1 MRLHRFA
8 LALVLVGVWA
18 MTAVSDEG
26 MWLLNDP
33 PKQQL
38 KDKYKFDL
46 SDEWVKRAMLGS
58 VRLNSGGSGG
68 FVSADG
74 LLVTNHHV
82 AADSVQKLSKPGEDR
97 LRDGFYAP
105 TRDAELTC
113 PDLEINVLQEIVDVT
128 KEVNAAVTPQIKPA
142 EAFAARRAVMGKLE
156 KESLDK
162 TGLRSDVVT
171 LYNGGLYHLYR
182 YKKYTDVRLVFAPE
196 KQIASFGGDVD
207 NFEYPRMN
215 LDIAFF
221 RAYENGQPAKTPHF
235 FKWSDTG
242 PAGGDLVFVT
252 GHPGTTNRLETLAK
266 LKHRRDFALPYTLA
280 RLRAL
285 EAALNQYSE
294 QSGEKRR
301 QAATDLHSVANARKA
316 FSGQLQGL
324 LDPNIMAQ
332 KKAAERG
339 LVEAAI
345 QGKFRAQMIP
355 GPVDP
360 KALSAPDDVLNALEA
375 IEATQEKL
383 RAFEKPY
390 SLVEVGHAF
399 YSPLFGVARH
409 CVRMGDELPKKSA
422 ERLREYRDSNLD
434 SLKFQLFSPAPLYA
448 DLERQKL
455 ATSLT
460 LLAETLGG
468 ENDLVKRALAGK
480 NPASRADEL
489 IGGTKLFDPAERKRL
504 VDGGKKAVDESKD
517 PLVVLAREI
526 DPDSRALRTRYETEV
541 EEPER
546 QAYGAL
552 SGVRFLAFGNSVAPD
567 ATFTLRLAFGTV
579 QGYEVGGE
587 KLNFHTTFGEA
598 FDKSA
603 KLDGREPFDLP
614 KRWLDGKSKLDAS
627 TPFNF
632 VSTAD
637 TIGGNSGSPVLNR
650 AGELVGVNFDRN
662 RHGLVRNF
670 VYTDVQAR
678 HIAVHSKAVLEALR
692 KLYPAEALVKELT
705 GK

>member
-1 MRLHRFA
+1 MRYQHLV
-8 LALVLVGVWA
+8 LALVFVGVGS

-38 KDKYKFDL
+38 KDKYKYDL
-46 SDEWVKRAMLGS
+46 TDAWVKNAMLAS

-68 FVSADG
+68 FVSGEG
-74 LLVTNHHV
+74 LFVTNHHV
-82 AADSVQKLSKPGEDR
+82 AADSLQKLSKPGEDL
-97 LRDGFYAP
+97 LRDGFYAE
-105 TRDAELTC
+105 TREKEMKC
-113 PDLEINVLQEIVDVT
+113 PDLEINVLQEIIDVT
-128 KEVNAAVTPQIKPA
+128 KEVNAAVKPEMKPA
-142 EAFAARRAVMGKLE
+142 EAFAARRGVMAKIEHNSLLE
-156 KESLDK
+156 

-171 LYNGGLYHLYR
+171 LYNGGQYHLYR

-196 KQIASFGGDVD
+196 RQIASFGGDVD

-215 LDIAFF
+215 LDVAFF
-221 RAYENGQPAKTPHF
+221 RAYENGAPVKTPHF
-235 FKWSDTG
+235 FRWSETG

-266 LKHRRDFALPYTLA
+266 LKHRRDLTLPYMLA
-280 RLRAL
+280 RVRTL
-285 EAALNQYSE
+285 EAALIQYSE

-316 FSGQLQGL
+316 FSGQYQGL
-324 LDPNIMAQ
+324 LDPKVMEQ
-332 KKAAERG
+332 KKASERG
-339 LVEAAI
+339 LIEAAAAY
-345 QGKFRAQMIP
+345 KERARLIP

-360 KALSAPDDVLNALEA
+360 AWLSAPDDVLNAIEA
-375 IEATQEKL
+375 IEQTQTKL
-383 RAFEKPY
+383 RTFEKPY
-390 SLVEVGHAF
+390 GLIETGHAF
-399 YSPLFGVARH
+399 YSPLFSIARH
-409 CVRMGDELPKKSA
+409 CVRMGEELPKKSPD
-422 ERLREYRDSNLD
+422 RLREYRDSNLE
-434 SLKFQLFSPAPLYA
+434 SLKFQLFSPAPIYPE
-448 DLERQKL
+448 LERAKL
-455 ATSLT
+455 TASLT
-460 LLAETLGG
+460 FLAENLGG
-468 ENDLVKRALAGK
+468 EHQLVKLALAGK
-480 NPASRADEL
+480 NPAARADEL
-489 IGGTKLFDPAERKRL
+489 IAGTKLFDPAERKRL
-504 VDGGKKAVDESKD
+504 VEGGKNAVNASKD

-526 DPDSRALRTRYETEV
+526 DAEARTLRTRYENEV

-546 QAYGAL
+546 QAYAAL
-552 SGVRFLAFGNSVAPD
+552 ARVRFLVYGNTVAPD

-598 FDKSA
+598 FEKSA
-603 KLDGREPFDLP
+603 KLEGKEPFDLP
-614 KRWLDGKSKLDAS
+614 KRWLDAKDKLDPK

-650 AGELVGVNFDRN
+650 AGELVGINFDRN

-692 KLYPAEALVKELT
+692 KLYPAAPLVKELT

>member
-1 MRLHRFA
+1 
-8 LALVLVGVWA
+8 

-26 MWLLNDP
+26 MWLLNDAP
-33 PKQQL
+33 RQQL
-38 KDKYKFDL
+38 KEKYKFDL
-46 SDEWVKRAMLGS
+46 TDVWLKNAMLGS

-68 FVSADG
+68 FVSGEG

-82 AADSVQKLSKPGEDR
+82 AADSLQKLSKQSEDL
-97 LRDGFYAP
+97 LRDGFYAE
-105 TRDAELTC
+105 TRDKEMKC
-113 PDLEINVLQEIVDVT
+113 PDLEINVLQEIIDVT
-128 KEVNAAVTPQIKPA
+128 KEVNAAVKPEMKPA
-142 EAFAARRAVMGKLE
+142 EAFAMRRAIMSKIE
-156 KESLDK
+156 KDSLDK

-182 YKKYTDVRLVFAPE
+182 YKKFTDVRLVFAPE
-196 KQIASFGGDVD
+196 RQIASFGGDVD

-215 LDIAFF
+215 LDVAFF
-221 RAYENGQPAKTPHF
+221 RAYENDAPAKTPHF
-235 FKWSDTG
+235 FKWSETG

-266 LKHRRDFALPYTLA
+266 LKHRRDLTLPYTLA
-280 RLRAL
+280 RLRTL
-285 EAALNQYSE
+285 EAALIQYSE

-316 FSGQLQGL
+316 FSGQYQGL

-332 KKAAERG
+332 KKASERQ
-339 LVEAAI
+339 LIESAAAYK
-345 QGKFRAQMIP
+345 QRASTIP

-360 KALSAPDDVLNALEA
+360 KWLSAFDDTANALEA
-375 IEATQEKL
+375 IEATQVKL
-383 RAFEKPY
+383 RGFEKAY
-390 SLVEVGHAF
+390 GLIETGHAF
-399 YSPLFGVARH
+399 YTPLFGIARH
-409 CVRMGDELPKKSA
+409 CVRMNEELPKKSA
-422 ERLREYRDSNLD
+422 DRLREYRDSNLD
-434 SLKFQLFSPAPLYA
+434 SLKFQLFSPAPLYPE
-448 DLERQKL
+448 LERAKL
-455 ATSLT
+455 TASLT
-460 LLAETLGG
+460 FLAENLGG
-468 ENDLVKRALAGK
+468 EHPLVKIALAGK
-480 NPASRADEL
+480 NPATRADEL
-489 IGGTKLFDPAERKRL
+489 IGGTKLFDSAERKKL
-504 VDGGKKAVDESKD
+504 VGEPGASATGERAIDLSKD
-517 PLVVLAREI
+517 PMILLAKAI
-526 DPDSRALRTRYETEV
+526 DAESRQLRTRYENEV

-552 SGVRFLAFGNSVAPD
+552 SGVRFLTLGNTVAPD

-579 QGYEVGGE
+579 QGYEVGGK

-598 FDKSA
+598 FEKSVELGG
-603 KLDGREPFDLP
+603 KEPFDLP
-614 KRWLDGKSKLDAS
+614 KRWLDGKDKLDLA

-650 AGELVGVNFDRN
+650 AGELIGINFDRN

-678 HIAVHSKAVLEALR
+678 HVAVHSKSVLEALR
-692 KLYPAEALVKELT
+692 KLYPAAPLVKELT

>member
-1 MRLHRFA
+1 
-8 LALVLVGVWA
+8 

-26 MWLLNDP
+26 MWLLSNP

-38 KDKYKFDL
+38 ADKYKFDL
-46 SDEWVKRAMLGS
+46 TDAWLKNAMLGS

-68 FVSADG
+68 FVSAEG
-74 LLVTNHHV
+74 LFVTNHHV
-82 AADSVQKLSKPGEDR
+82 AADSLQKLSKPGQD
-97 LRDGFYAP
+97 LLHDGFYAE
-105 TRDAELTC
+105 TRDKELKC
-113 PDLEINVLQEIVDVT
+113 PDQEINVLQDISDVT
-128 KEVNAAVTPQIKPA
+128 KEVNAAVAPKMSAA
-142 EAFAARRAVMGKLE
+142 EAFAARRAVMDKIE

-182 YKKYTDVRLVFAPE
+182 YKKFTDVRLVFAPE
-196 KQIASFGGDVD
+196 RQIASFGGDVD

-221 RAYENGQPAKTPHF
+221 RAYEGDKPAKTPHF
-235 FKWSDTG
+235 FKWSETG

-252 GHPGTTNRLETLAK
+252 GHPGTTQRLETLAR
-266 LKHRRDFALPYTLA
+266 LKHRRDLTLPYTLA
-280 RLRAL
+280 RLRTL
-285 EAALNQYSE
+285 EAALVQYSE

-316 FSGQLQGL
+316 FSGQYQGL
-324 LDPNIMAQ
+324 LDPKVMQQ
-332 KKAAERG
+332 KF
-339 LVEAAI
+339 EADN
-345 QGKFRAQMIP
+345 
-355 GPVDP
+355 DP
-360 KALSAPDDVLNALEA
+360 KMFKQWAESRPNVPPGSLLAPAPSPWNQVELIQKAFRE
-375 IEATQEKL
+375 
-383 RAFEKPY
+383 FEKPY
-390 SLVEVGHAF
+390 GLIETGHAF
-399 YSPLFGVARH
+399 YSPLFGTARH
-409 CVRMGDELPKKSA
+409 CVRMADELPKKSA
-422 ERLREYRDSNLD
+422 DRLREYRDSNRD
-434 SLKFQLFSPAPLYA
+434 SLKFQLFSPAPLYPE
-448 DLERQKL
+448 LERAKL
-455 ATSLT
+455 TASLT
-460 LLAETLGG
+460 FLAENLGG
-468 ENDLVKRALAGK
+468 EHPTVKLVLAGK
-480 NPASRADEL
+480 NPAARADEL

-504 VDGGKKAVDESKD
+504 VEGGNKAIDESKD
-517 PLVVLAREI
+517 PLIVLARDI
-526 DPDSRALRTRYETEV
+526 DAEARQLRTRYETEV

-546 QAYGAL
+546 QVYATLAEW
-552 SGVRFLAFGNSVAPD
+552 RFKAFGSSIAPD

-579 QGYEVGGE
+579 QGYEVGGA

-603 KLDGREPFDLP
+603 KLEGKEPFDLP
-614 KRWLDGKSKLDAS
+614 KRWLDGRDKLDLK

-650 AGELVGVNFDRN
+650 AGELIGINFDRN

-678 HIAVHSKAVLEALR
+678 HVAVHSKAVLEALR
-692 KLYPAEALVKELT
+692 KLYPAAPLVKELT

>member
-1 MRLHRFA
+1 MQ
-8 LALVLVGVWA
+8 
-18 MTAVSDEG
+18 AVSDEG
-26 MWLLNDP
+26 MFLLNDA

-38 KDKYKFDL
+38 KDKYKFEL
-46 SDEWVKRAMLGS
+46 SDEWLKRAMLGS

-68 FVSADG
+68 FVSPDG

-82 AADSVQKLSKPGEDR
+82 AADSLQKLSKPGEDL
-97 LRDGFYAP
+97 LRDGFYAD
-105 TRDAELTC
+105 TRDKEMKC
-113 PDLEINVLQEIVDVT
+113 PDLEINVLQEITDVT
-128 KEVNAAVTPQIKPA
+128 KEVNAAVKPEMKPA
-142 EAFAARRAVMGKLE
+142 EAFAARRAVMGKIE
-156 KESLDK
+156 QESLTK

-196 KQIASFGGDVD
+196 RQIASFGGDVD

-215 LDIAFF
+215 LDVAFF
-221 RAYENGQPAKTPHF
+221 RAYENGAPAKTPQF
-235 FKWSDTG
+235 FKWSETG

-266 LKHRRDFALPYTLA
+266 LKHRRDVTLPYTLA
-280 RLRAL
+280 RLRTL
-285 EAALNQYSE
+285 EAALTQYSE

-316 FSGQLQGL
+316 FSGQYQGL

-332 KKAAERG
+332 KKASERQMLYAAAEMR
-339 LVEAAI
+339 AM
-345 QGKFRAQMIP
+345 AQMREGLIDQRQLT
-355 GPVDP
+355 GY
-360 KALSAPDDVLNALEA
+360 DDIFNALEA
-375 IEATQEKL
+375 IEATQTKL
-383 RAFEKPY
+383 RAFEKAY
-390 SLVEVGHAF
+390 GLIETGHAF
-399 YSPLFGVARH
+399 YSPLFGIARH
-409 CVRMGDELPKKSA
+409 CVRMNEELPKKSPD
-422 ERLREYRDSNLD
+422 RLREYRDSNLE
-434 SLKFQLFSPAPLYA
+434 SLKFQLFSPAPIYPE
-448 DLERQKL
+448 LERAKL
-455 ATSLT
+455 TASLT
-460 LLAETLGG
+460 FLAEQLGG
-468 ENDLVKRALAGK
+468 EHELVKLVLAGK
-480 NPASRADEL
+480 NPAARAEEL
-489 IGGTKLFDPAERKRL
+489 TAGTKLFDPVERKKL
-504 VDGGKKAVDESKD
+504 VPEPGAAAQPGLDAISLSKD
-517 PLVVLAREI
+517 PMVQLAKAI
-526 DPDSRALRTRYETEV
+526 DAEARKLRTRYETEI

-546 QAYGAL
+546 QAYAAL
-552 SGVRFLAFGNSVAPD
+552 SGVRFLVYGSSVAPD

-598 FDKSA
+598 FEKSA

-614 KRWLDGKSKLDAS
+614 ERWLKGKEKLDPS

-650 AGELVGVNFDRN
+650 TGELVGINFDRN

-678 HIAVHSKAVLEALR
+678 HIAVHSKSVLEALR
-692 KLYPAEALVKELT
+692 KLYPAAPLVRELT

>member
-1 MRLHRFA
+1 
-8 LALVLVGVWA
+8 

-26 MWLLNDP
+26 MWLLNDA
-33 PKQQL
+33 PKQRL
-38 KDKYKFDL
+38 KEKYAFDL
-46 SDEWVKRAMLGS
+46 TDAWLKNAMLAS

-68 FVSADG
+68 FVSAAG

-82 AADSVQKLSKPGEDR
+82 AADSLQKLSRPGEDL

-105 TRDAELTC
+105 ARDKELKC

-128 KEVNAAVTPQIKPA
+128 PEVNAAVKPEMKPG
-142 EAFAARRAVMGKLE
+142 EAFAARRAVMGRIE
-156 KESLDK
+156 KESLDR

-196 KQIASFGGDVD
+196 RQIASFGGDVD

-215 LDIAFF
+215 LDVAFF
-221 RAYENGQPAKTPHF
+221 RAYEGGVPAKTPHF
-235 FKWSDTG
+235 FKWSGTG

-266 LKHRRDFALPYTLA
+266 LKHRRDLTLPYTLA

-285 EAALNQYSE
+285 EAALTQYSE

-316 FSGQLQGL
+316 FSGQYQGL

-332 KKAAERG
+332 KKASERQ
-339 LVEAAI
+339 LVENAAAHARRSRT
-345 QGKFRAQMIP
+345 GEGP
-355 GPVDP
+355 GAA
-360 KALSAPDDVLNALEA
+360 KGAAALDDALNALEA
-375 IEATQEKL
+375 IEATQARL
-383 RAFEKPY
+383 RAFEQPY
-390 SLVEVGHAF
+390 GLVETGHAF
-399 YSPLFGVARH
+399 HSPLFGTARH
-409 CVRMGDELPKKSA
+409 CVRMADELPKKSA
-422 ERLREYRDSNLD
+422 DRLREYRDSNLE
-434 SLKFQLFSPAPLYA
+434 SLKFQLFSPAPLYPE
-448 DLERQKL
+448 LERAKL
-455 ATSLT
+455 TASLT
-460 LLAETLGG
+460 FLAETLGG
-468 ENDLVKRALAGK
+468 EHPLVKLALAGK
-480 NPASRADEL
+480 NPATRADDL
-489 IGGTKLFDPAERKRL
+489 IGGTRLFDPAERKRL
-504 VDGGKKAVDESKD
+504 VDGGKRAVDESKD
-517 PLVVLAREI
+517 PLIVLARDI
-526 DPDSRALRTRYETEV
+526 DAEARALRTRFETEV

-546 QAYGAL
+546 QAYAAL
-552 SGVRFLAFGNSVAPD
+552 SGVRFLTLGNTVAPD

-598 FDKSA
+598 FDKSE
-603 KLDGREPFDLP
+603 KLGGKEPFDLP
-614 KRWLDGKSKLDAS
+614 KRWTEGKSKLDLG
-627 TPFNF
+627 TPFDF

-650 AGELVGVNFDRN
+650 AGELVGINFDRN

-678 HIAVHSKAVLEALR
+678 HIAVHSKSVLEALR
-692 KLYPAEALVKELT
+692 KLYPAGPLVQELT
-705 GK
+705 GT

>member
-1 MRLHRFA
+1 
-8 LALVLVGVWA
+8 
-18 MTAVSDEG
+18 MTAASDEG
-26 MWLLNDP
+26 MWLLSDP
-33 PKQQL
+33 PRQHL
-38 KDKYKFDL
+38 KEKHKFDL
-46 SDEWVKRAMLGS
+46 TDAWVKNAMLGS

-74 LLVTNHHV
+74 LFVTNHHV
-82 AADSVQKLSKPGEDR
+82 AADSLQKLSTPGKDYI
-97 LRDGFYAP
+97 RDGFYAD
-105 TRDAELTC
+105 TRDKELKC
-113 PDLEINVLQEIVDVT
+113 PDQEINVLQEITDVT
-128 KEVNAAVTPQIKPA
+128 KEVNAAVKPEMSVG
-142 EAFAARRAVMGKLE
+142 EAFAMRRATMGRIE

-171 LYNGGLYHLYR
+171 LYNGGQYHLYK

-196 KQIASFGGDVD
+196 RQIASFGGDVD

-215 LDIAFF
+215 LDVAFF
-221 RAYENGQPAKTPHF
+221 RAYEDGKPAKTPQF
-235 FKWSDTG
+235 FTWSETG

-252 GHPGTTNRLETLAK
+252 GHPGTTQRLETLAR
-266 LKHRRDFALPYTLA
+266 LKHRRDHTLPYTLY
-280 RLRAL
+280 RLRTL
-285 EAALNQYSE
+285 EAALKQYSE
-294 QSGEKRR
+294 QSGENAR
-301 QAATDLHSVANARKA
+301 QAGTDLHSVANARKA

-324 LDPNIMAQ
+324 LDPKIMKQ
-332 KKAAERG
+332 KRDAERG
-339 LVEAAI
+339 FVESLVAL
-345 QGKFRAQMIP
+345 KSRVMMTP
-355 GPVDP
+355 GPIDP
-360 KALSAPDDVLNALEA
+360 RWNSAYNDTLDALEK
-375 IEATQEKL
+375 IESVQRAL
-383 RAFEKPY
+383 RGFEKEHA
-390 SLVEVGHAF
+390 LLETGHAF
-399 YSPLFGVARH
+399 FTPLFGIARH

-422 ERLREYRDSNLD
+422 DRLREYRDSNLE
-434 SLKFQLFSPAPLYA
+434 SLKYQLYSPAPMYPE
-448 DLERQKL
+448 LERAKL

-460 LLAETLGG
+460 FLAENLGG
-468 ENDLVKRALAGK
+468 EHPLVKLALAGK
-480 NPASRADEL
+480 NPATRAEEL
-489 IGGTKLFDPAERKRL
+489 IAGTKLFDPAERKKL
-504 VDGGKKAVDESKD
+504 VGEPGANAPGVRPIDASKD
-517 PLVVLAREI
+517 PLIVLAKAI
-526 DPDSRALRTRYETEV
+526 DAEARKLRTRYENEI

-546 QAYGAL
+546 QGYAAL
-552 SGVRFLAFGNSVAPD
+552 SGVRFLTYGNTVAPD

-603 KLDGREPFDLP
+603 KLEGKEPFDLP
-614 KRWLDGKSKLDAS
+614 KRWLDGKDKLDLK

-650 AGELVGVNFDRN
+650 AGELVGINFDRN

-692 KLYPAEALVKELT
+692 KLYPAAPLVKELT